1 MSSSTIVGA
10 DRSAFFTTSSK
21 KLLKRK
27 RSCDTLPLLWNDRFK
42 MYRYFGIATLK
53 YDFPYFGIAISEYLY
68 FSKIVILK
76 YYFLY
81 STIVILKMHR
91 YYEITIL
98 KYGKSYTGGDK
109 FWFWIWGCF
118 QQHKYEQ
125 RCVKCHNLNLEHGHH
140 HISVSSPYIKGRL
153 CKNPCGM
160 SKIVASLTVVAIQES
175 VKLWNLEAASRFES
189 TWIMNHLV

>member
-21 KLLKRK
+21 KLSKRK

-68 FSKIVILK
+68 FSKIIILK

-109 FWFWIWGCF
+109 FWFWI
-118 QQHKYEQ
+118 
-125 RCVKCHNLNLEHGHH
+125 
-140 HISVSSPYIKGRL
+140 
-153 CKNPCGM
+153 
-160 SKIVASLTVVAIQES
+160 
-175 VKLWNLEAASRFES
+175 
-189 TWIMNHLV
+189 

>member
-21 KLLKRK
+21 KLSKRK

-68 FSKIVILK
+68 FSKI
-76 YYFLY
+76 
-81 STIVILKMHR
+81 
-91 YYEITIL
+91 
-98 KYGKSYTGGDK
+98 
-109 FWFWIWGCF
+109 
-118 QQHKYEQ
+118 HKYEQ

-189 TWIMNHLV
+189 T